1 MNNEQN
7 KGEYVLYAIT
17 KSGEGMVM
25 EVGRYEDPED
35 IEIFTSV
42 FGSDVKLE
50 IHYEKNDNK

>member
-1 MNNEQN
+1 MN

-17 KSGEGMVM
+17 KSGEGYVM

-50 IHYEKNDNK
+50 IKYDFKENKTE